1 MEPLEGEIGAT
12 SAIES
17 DSIWCKSDRSRNVS
31 RPATGARDAWSTR

>member
-17 DSIWCKSDRSRNVS
+17 DNIRCKSDRSRNVS
-31 RPATGARDAWSTR
+31 RPATSTRDDWFTR